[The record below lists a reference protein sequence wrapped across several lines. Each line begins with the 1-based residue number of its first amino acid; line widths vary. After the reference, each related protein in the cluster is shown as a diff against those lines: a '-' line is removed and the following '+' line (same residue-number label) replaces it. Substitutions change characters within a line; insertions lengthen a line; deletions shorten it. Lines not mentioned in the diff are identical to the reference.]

1 MTFTNF
7 PHQILYNL
15 HGDKMN
21 RIKELR
27 IEYELKQAD
36 LADALGVVRTAV
48 SNYENEVNQL
58 DAPTIRRLCEIFGVS
73 ADYLLGLSSRRSPE
87 ISPEDAEL
95 LAAYHAAPE
104 QIRKIV
110 DAALDDYRKKETTAA
125 G

>member
-1 MTFTNF
+1 
-7 PHQILYNL
+7 
-15 HGDKMN
+15 MN

-27 IEYELKQAD
+27 AELDMKQAD
-36 LADALGVVRTAV
+36 LADRLKIARTVVSKYELGQVDLST
-48 SNYENEVNQL
+48 
-58 DAPTIRRLCEIFGVS
+58 DTIRRLCEIFGVS

-104 QIRKIV
+104 EIRDIV
-110 DAALDDYRKKETTAA
+110 DGALARYKGEKITAA

>member
-1 MTFTNF
+1 
-7 PHQILYNL
+7 
-15 HGDKMN
+15 MN
-21 RIKELR
+21 RIRDLRKEAGW
-27 IEYELKQAD
+27 QQSD
-36 LADALGVVRTAV
+36 LSAMLSSSRQAV
-48 SNYENEVNQL
+48 SKWETGQIDLNT
-58 DAPTIRRLCEIFGVS
+58 DTIRRLCEIFGVS

-110 DAALDDYRKKETTAA
+110 DTALDDYREKESTAA

>member
-1 MTFTNF
+1 
-7 PHQILYNL
+7 
-15 HGDKMN
+15 MN
-21 RIKELR
+21 RLKELR
-27 IEYELKQAD
+27 KETGKKQDELA
-36 LADALGVVRTAV
+36 ARLGVTRQAI
-48 SNYENEVNQL
+48 SRYEKGERDL
-58 DAPTIRRLCEIFGVS
+58 DTDTVRRLCEIFGVS

-110 DAALDDYRKKETTAA
+110 DAALEDFKEKESTAA

>member
-1 MTFTNF
+1 
-7 PHQILYNL
+7 
-15 HGDKMN
+15 MN

-27 IEYELKQAD
+27 AELDMKQAD
-36 LADALGVVRTAV
+36 LADRLKIARTVVSKYELGQVDLSTDTV
-48 SNYENEVNQL
+48 
-58 DAPTIRRLCEIFGVS
+58 RRLCEIFGVS

-104 QIRKIV
+104 EIRDIV
-110 DAALDDYRKKETTAA
+110 DGALARYKGEKITAA

>member
-1 MTFTNF
+1 
-7 PHQILYNL
+7 
-15 HGDKMN
+15 MN

-27 IEYELKQAD
+27 TENGMKQQD
-36 LADALGVVRTAV
+36 LADRLKFARTLVSKYELGQIDLNT
-48 SNYENEVNQL
+48 
-58 DAPTIRRLCEIFGVS
+58 DTIRRLCEIFHVS
-73 ADYLLGLSSRRSPE
+73 ADYLLGFSSRRSPE

-110 DAALDDYRKKETTAA
+110 DAALEDFREKEKTAA